1 MKIELE
7 KDILKSLGLYDTT
20 ISFGLDEDI
29 QIAIERKIDNYLKK
43 IDEESERKKRAESYK
58 EAHENFKKK
67 NEFANMLCDNF
78 VYGKVKN
85 KLVQDGFIYRCK
97 YCWGQDVSGQYGKPL
112 KAYKHNH

>member
-20 ISFGLDEDI
+20 ISFGLDDDI

-43 IDEESERKKRAESYK
+43 IDEEQKKK
-58 EAHENFKKK
+58 EQIDFVKQEHEKFKKK
-67 NEFANMLCDNF
+67 SEFVNTFNDNY

-85 KLVQDGFIYRCK
+85 KLIRDGFIYGCPTCRPL
-97 YCWGQDVSGQYGKPL
+97 DVSHEYMKPT
-112 KAYKHNH
+112 KKKQS